1 MHVMRVSMRSSLNQP
16 VPDFVSQANFLLRER
31 EKECSRCNVSAVI
44 EFFSEQFFF
53 FHVSSTIAVTFC

>member
-16 VPDFVSQANFLLRER
+16 VPDFGSEANFLLRER

-44 EFFSEQFFF
+44 
-53 FHVSSTIAVTFC
+53 